1 MSDTLIPLLAFGI
14 PGIVFLLAALGFIV
28 YRGLIFMPVKDEAF
42 ISAWCRERGDLDD
55 GDLALPW
62 ILERVRSPGGYDI
75 AVHALEGEGRG
86 LVLVQHGITWSWLGM
101 MRYARAFR
109 AEGWTVVALD
119 ARGHGDTGGGRPSYG
134 WHERYDLKA
143 VADWALSRFPHEG
156 RFAALGV
163 SMGASAVL
171 HFAAVD
177 ERLDAVVADCPFSNM
192 AAELDHRLK
201 KAMLPFFM
209 RPAIVRI
216 ADAFCRRG
224 EGFSI
229 YDIGPDRATLET
241 EVPILFV
248 HGLADDYVPWKM
260 SVVMAERRRR
270 ELPEALTVL
279 RLVPEAKHARSIA
292 VDPEGYVQALREF
305 FAAVAERKAASG
317 A

>member
-1 MSDTLIPLLAFGI
+1 
-14 PGIVFLLAALGFIV
+14 
-28 YRGLIFMPVKDEAF
+28 
-42 ISAWCRERGDLDD
+42 
-55 GDLALPW
+55 
-62 ILERVRSPGGYDI
+62 
-75 AVHALEGEGRG
+75 
-86 LVLVQHGITWSWLGM
+86 
-101 MRYARAFR
+101 
-109 AEGWTVVALD
+109 
-119 ARGHGDTGGGRPSYG
+119 
-134 WHERYDLKA
+134 
-143 VADWALSRFPHEG
+143 
-156 RFAALGV
+156 
-163 SMGASAVL
+163 
-171 HFAAVD
+171 
-177 ERLDAVVADCPFSNM
+177 
-192 AAELDHRLK
+192 
-201 KAMLPFFM
+201 MLPFFM